1 MDVVLLP
8 GVSGVPRL
16 SLRRVLGGVLRRG
29 LPGLARRLVGDRPA
43 RCPAD
48 VPELGPTATAAD
60 LLRDPLRVPMSETS
74 TSTRPH
80 LWAAT
85 RRSLQSEPREL
96 PPVWLYDERGSQLYE
111 QITRLPDYYLPR
123 REAEILGSHAAEIAR
138 QTAART
144 LVELGS
150 GNARNTRILLDA
162 LSAHGTLERFA
173 PVDVS
178 EEMLRATA
186 QAISATYPGIS
197 VDETVGDFERD
208 LSALPKDGPRL
219 IALLGSTLG
228 NLHPEQRA
236 ALLLAVG
243 EELAEDDVLLLGLD
257 LVKDVARL
265 NAAYHDADGVTEAFV
280 RNALTAVNRELDA
293 TFEQRRFVF
302 EPKLGPRERMD
313 GHRLPRARGAHGL
326 GAASRAR
333 ARVRERRAPPGG
345 GQLEVPTAEVRAR
358 ARTCRPSHRVVVDRC
373 GGRFRSRRRA
383 AGKLAHA
390 TRGDACPRT
399 ASAATSTRSR

>member
-1 MDVVLLP
+1 
-8 GVSGVPRL
+8 
-16 SLRRVLGGVLRRG
+16 
-29 LPGLARRLVGDRPA
+29 
-43 RCPAD
+43 
-48 VPELGPTATAAD
+48 
-60 LLRDPLRVPMSETS
+60 MSETS
-74 TSTRPH
+74 TPTRPH

-96 PPVWLYDERGSQLYE
+96 PPLWLYDERGSQLYE

-138 QTAART
+138 RTAART

-178 EEMLRATA
+178 AEMLRATA

-208 LSALPKDGPRL
+208 LSELPEDGPRL

-243 EELAEDDVLLLGLD
+243 EELADDDVLLLGLD

-302 EPKLGPRERMD
+302 EPSWDPENEWMDIGFRALEAHTVLVRRLELELAFER
-313 GHRLPRARGAHGL
+313 GERLR
-326 GAASRAR
+326 
-333 ARVRERRAPPGG
+333 
-345 GQLEVPTAEVRAR
+345 AEVSSKFRR
-358 ARTCRPSHRVVVDRC
+358 QRFEPELERTGLRVESWWTD
-373 GGRFRSRRRA
+373 A
-383 AGKLAHA
+383 AGDFAVV
-390 TRGDACPRT
+390 
-399 ASAATSTRSR
+399 AARPER